1 MFVAHIAL
9 TKDFFLYPDNQ
20 QITNT
25 QSTLSPYVIDSSST
39 HKLVI
44 KNIGFTDGGVY
55 TCTAVS
61 RALNYQPEYSH
72 SATSEVTLTIGDL
85 NPSPLPAD
93 SGAASHSSAFW
104 TWAIFALILSM
115 L

>member
-1 MFVAHIAL
+1 M
-9 TKDFFLYPDNQ
+9 
-20 QITNT
+20 
-25 QSTLSPYVIDSSST
+25 IDKPST
-39 HKLVI
+39 HQLVI

-55 TCTAVS
+55 TCSAVS

-72 SATSEVTLTIGDL
+72 TATSEVTLTIGDL

-93 SGAASHSSAFW
+93 SGAVSFSHALW
-104 TWAIFALILSM
+104 TWAILALILSM